1 MSTRRQVRDA
11 FAELARGHVTDAQR
25 VYPLTNDD
33 GERVTRVLENGCTV
47 VTGSTQT
54 TDAQIPSITLP
65 SSGCTML
72 RYIIKVRSGASGYTE
87 FRVEKEGGVAFAGS
101 YALGRIEVTDMQAGG
116 MGF

>member
-1 MSTRRQVRDA
+1 MWGA
-11 FAELARGHVTDAQR
+11 LAPQFLNAGS
-25 VYPLTNDD
+25 L
-33 GERVTRVLENGCTV
+33 GTRVLENGCTV